1 MPYYRSKKYRSG
13 NRVYNTEL
21 AISEV
26 GVRQIRSEEQSIH
39 QLMRMSASQVY
50 RVELYVSGKGRAP
63 YNGPKGEETRRI
75 VDTYGLV
82 LEGSLYRGDPIR
94 VYDILRSTYPSFEW
108 ERFPNHDGKGYKR
121 LTYAV
126 MYGDAPCTVIS
137 GK

>member
-50 RVELYVSGKGRAP
+50 WVELIRLWEG
-63 YNGPKGEETRRI
+63 TR
-75 VDTYGLV
+75 TLQWTQG
-82 LEGSLYRGDPIR
+82 
-94 VYDILRSTYPSFEW
+94 
-108 ERFPNHDGKGYKR
+108 
-121 LTYAV
+121 
-126 MYGDAPCTVIS
+126 
-137 GK
+137 